1 MPHHLS
7 NLARDGRALLAI
19 IAAAALLTA
28 LSVAALAWADDEVPA
43 TSSEP
48 GQRALIDSLGRPI
61 NAPDKPRRIAALA
74 PQAAELLVDLGVT
87 PALRPITPYE
97 TPEALRHIPT
107 ISVEHAAGPNLEQ
120 LAAARPDLI
129 VVSAVHAQFIP
140 TMQRIMDAPVVAID
154 IRSSAEL
161 KRTVTLLAALTGSE
175 ARAQQRLDEIDTLI
189 ARADEGSAADRP
201 RAFALFGAP
210 AAFYAFLPSS
220 YLGDLIDLAG
230 GDLVAGG
237 LEESQR
243 FRGFSPIG
251 LESIVAADPDL
262 LLVVAHGGA
271 EARVDALRKDP
282 AFSGLRAVR
291 EGRVVALPER
301 LFVTAAG
308 AHFDEALA
316 LVRAAL
322 HEGDA
327 SR

>member
-28 LSVAALAWADDEVPA
+28 LSVAALAWADDNAPA
-43 TSSEP
+43 RAEP
-48 GQRALIDSLGRPI
+48 STGALVDSLGRTI
-61 NAPDKPRRIAALA
+61 NAPEQPQRIAALA

-129 VVSAVHAQFIP
+129 VISAVHAQFIP

-282 AFSGLRAVR
+282 AWSGLRAVR